1 MSEIEI
7 PKRIFIIPYRN
18 RLEHKFFFCNQMTFI
33 LEGQDDYQI
42 LFVHQDDKRNF
53 NRGAIKN
60 IGFLAIKEKY
70 PDNYKEITFI
80 FNDVDTLP
88 FHRIFD
94 YETTPGIVRH
104 YYGFE
109 NALGGIVVIKGVDF
123 EKLNGYPNFWGWGME
138 DACLQKRCYKYNI
151 KIDRSQFYPI
161 GSPEILQLFDG
172 VSRLL
177 SKKDYSRMIQDN
189 GYDGLKTIHKLIYT
203 FDENSSN
210 DKDNEYVVINKNIS
224 FINVT
229 GFLTS
234 VHFDNDEYFE
244 YDLREPKSK
253 IVSPYTQVTDKKVVT
268 TDDWKNISYYPTM
281 EERRILPQQ
290 MQEQRRLN
298 NVNIFSQEYARML
311 GEKPRAT
318 KSVNIGLGGVKYR

>member
-94 YETTPGIVRH
+94 YETIPGVVRH

-203 FDENSSN
+203 FDEDSSN
-210 DKDNEYVVINKNIS
+210 CKDNEYVVINKNIS